1 MSSSVKK
8 NPPLW
13 WALLTLFLPIGVIL
27 YGTVLLGMRPPVL
40 PLVAGLALAAIMCLA
55 CGRKWDDLQAGM
67 VEALGRI
74 QIVIAILVLV
84 GMLIGA
90 WMASGTIPAMIY
102 WGLKLIAPEHFLP
115 SCLVLC
121 SVASVATGTSFGT
134 MGTLG
139 VALLGMGQALGFPPA
154 MTVGAIVSG
163 AYLGDK
169 MSPVSDSTNIT
180 AGICEVPLFQHIGS
194 MMWTTIPAF
203 VVAGA
208 LYIFLGS
215 AQAGGAGVTSESLN
229 AVLAGLE
236 AKYPLSLA
244 AFIPPVIMVVFAYLR
259 LPVLPTMLLCIL
271 SAIVL
276 ALVNGVDPMVLGKT
290 LTSGHVSD
298 TGLKQLDTLL
308 SRGGMLS
315 IMPTVLLLSSGVAFG
330 GILERG
336 GVLEVVLNAMLKGA
350 KSAVRLVTSCLAAS
364 YLINFG
370 TGSQMLAVIVPG
382 RAFLEPFRK
391 ADIHALVLS
400 RTCEDAGTIGCPL
413 IPWSVHA
420 FYIMGVL
427 GVGALEF
434 GPYAFL
440 NWLVPVFSLL
450 CAVTGFGIWRR
461 NGKPVRGRGKGVAP
475 EPKWVEESAAGV

>member
-1 MSSSVKK
+1 MSASAKK
-8 NPPLW
+8 RPPLG

-27 YGTVLLGMRPPVL
+27 YGTVILGMRPPVL
-40 PLVAGLALAAIMCLA
+40 PLVAGLALAALMCLA
-55 CGRKWDDLQAGM
+55 AGHKWDDLQEGM

-115 SCLVLC
+115 SCLVLS
-121 SVASVATGTSFGT
+121 SVASIATGTSFGT

-139 VALLGMGQALGFPPA
+139 VALLGMGQALGFPSA

-194 MMWTTIPAF
+194 MMWTTVPAF
-203 VVAGA
+203 VVAA
-208 LYIFLGS
+208 VFYVFLGNT
-215 AQAGGAGVTSESLN
+215 QAGGGATPESLN
-229 AVLAGLE
+229 AVLVGLE
-236 AKYPLSLA
+236 AKYPLSLV
-244 AFIPPVIMVVFAYLR
+244 AFIPPVLMVVFAYLR
-259 LPVLPTMLLCIL
+259 FPVLPTMLLCIL

-276 ALVNGVDPMVLGKT
+276 ALVNGVNPMVLGKT

-298 TGLKQLDTLL
+298 TGLKQLDSLL

-336 GVLEVVLNAMLKGA
+336 GVLEVVLNAMLRGA
-350 KSAVRLVTSCLAAS
+350 KSAVRLVASCLAAS

-420 FYIMGVL
+420 FYIMGIL

-434 GPYAFL
+434 APYAFL

-461 NGKPVRGRGKGVAP
+461 DGAPMRGRGKGVAP
-475 EPKWVEESAAGV
+475 EPKWVEENTVGV

>member
-1 MSSSVKK
+1 MSASAKK
-8 NPPLW
+8 RPPLG

-27 YGTVLLGMRPPVL
+27 YGTVILGMRPPVL
-40 PLVAGLALAAIMCLA
+40 PLVAGLALAALMCLA
-55 CGRKWDDLQAGM
+55 AGHKWDDLQEGM

-121 SVASVATGTSFGT
+121 SVASIATGTSFGT

-139 VALLGMGQALGFPPA
+139 VALLGMGQALGFPSA

-194 MMWTTIPAF
+194 MMWTTVPAF
-203 VVAGA
+203 VVAA
-208 LYIFLGS
+208 VFYVFLGNT
-215 AQAGGAGVTSESLN
+215 QAGGGATPESLN
-229 AVLAGLE
+229 AVLVGLE
-236 AKYPLSLA
+236 AKYPLSLV
-244 AFIPPVIMVVFAYLR
+244 AFIPPVLMVVFAYLR
-259 LPVLPTMLLCIL
+259 FPVLPTMLLCIL

-276 ALVNGVDPMVLGKT
+276 ALVNGVNPMVLGKT

-298 TGLKQLDTLL
+298 TGLKQLDSLL

-336 GVLEVVLNAMLKGA
+336 GVLEVVLNAMLRGA
-350 KSAVRLVTSCLAAS
+350 KSAVRLVASCLAAS

-420 FYIMGVL
+420 FYIMGIL

-434 GPYAFL
+434 APYAFL

-461 NGKPVRGRGKGVAP
+461 DGAPMRGRGKGVAP
-475 EPKWVEESAAGV
+475 EPKWVEENTVGV